1 MLDGAI
7 NYPIYRTF
15 VMMWSGI
22 DHEIIFPIRCRNTIV
37 IHWNDLPMEKE
48 LKASSTPSLMLQV
61 FPGWKVFFNCILKG
75 CRFYSTEYN
84 RARPP
89 KEDTQHP
96 NVMAGNMYHLNCG
109 KLQRKLMIPS
119 FFQGTFD
126 CNP

>member
-1 MLDGAI
+1 M
-7 NYPIYRTF
+7 
-15 VMMWSGI
+15 GI
-22 DHEIIFPIRCRNTIV
+22 DHEIIFPIRCQNTIV
-37 IHWNDLPMEKE
+37 IHWNDLLMEKE

-109 KLQRKLMIPS
+109 KLQRKLTTPFLRALSSVLHNNRTSILM
-119 FFQGTFD
+119 
-126 CNP
+126 